1 VTLPNPQRVIT
12 VTARNRRT
20 GDLEHYRVRDP
31 KMSREDAI
39 ALMGMWLN
47 RLGWQRHEV
56 MITHAKAETEDL
68 VTQQIRSRMMGTN
81 V

>member
-1 VTLPNPQRVIT
+1 MTAPKPQRVLT

-39 ALMGMWLN
+39 ALMGMWLHK
-47 RLGWQRHEV
+47 LGWKEHEV
-56 MITHAKAETEDL
+56 MITHARAEAEDL